1 MLELV
6 FVPDGNLYVA
16 SRSSGEVLRYD
27 GGTGAPIGVFV
38 PNGTNSP
45 LKNSV
50 LLRVS
55 EIHYV
60 AVSYQLS
67 AISYEK

>member
-1 MLELV
+1 MIARQAAVSALG
-6 FVPDGNLYVA
+6 PNLA
-16 SRSSGEVLRYD
+16 GRRTKATFAISANTSSG
-27 GGTGAPIGVFV
+27 
-38 PNGTNSP
+38 SP

-55 EIHYV
+55 EIHSV

-67 AISYEK
+67 ARKNAESSVF